1 MRHSRRDVT
10 RYVGYAATAVVVTAP
25 IALAVASWAPLDPP
39 PRLSREDEENAAAPE
54 AEKQRRPRDKDQKQR
69 PNRDER
75 KSKNSS

>member
-1 MRHSRRDVT
+1 MSYSRRDVT
-10 RYVGYAATAVVVTAP
+10 RYVGYAAAAVVVAAP

-39 PRLSREDEENAAAPE
+39 PRLSRADEENVAVPE